1 MDEWIDGWM
10 DRWMYVWINGWMDGW
25 MNGWMDKIYK
35 ELKNIKDVTNKRHPS
50 CKVYIYQRQYYD

>member
-1 MDEWIDGWM
+1 MNGLMDGWIDGCVYGLM
-10 DRWMYVWINGWMDGW
+10 DGWMDGW

-50 CKVYIYQRQYYD
+50 CKV